1 MKKVLALMLMIAPF
15 SVNAAEHGGKAVKSK
30 ATAAQAA
37 EDAQQLLKLKANQPA
52 EHGGK
57 ALQSKPISEHGGTPV
72 KKKIDEHAGTPVK

>member
-37 EDAQQLLKLKANQPA
+37 EDAQQIRRRYPA
-52 EHGGK
+52 
-57 ALQSKPISEHGGTPV
+57 IFNSEHFFV
-72 KKKIDEHAGTPVK
+72 LLFFRV